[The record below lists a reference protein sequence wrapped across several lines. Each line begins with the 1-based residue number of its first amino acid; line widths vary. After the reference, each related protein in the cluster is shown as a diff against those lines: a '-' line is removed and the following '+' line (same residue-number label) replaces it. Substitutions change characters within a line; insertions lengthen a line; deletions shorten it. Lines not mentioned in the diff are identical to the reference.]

1 MERKVVKRFVKQMQ
15 VSTAG
20 TCATTEWFAISL
32 DHTNEEMM
40 ISTPSSGPKR
50 V

>member
-1 MERKVVKRFVKQMQ
+1 MQ

-40 ISTPSSGPKR
+40 IGTPSSGPKR